1 MHVNDPKL
9 AHFTYIRFLE
19 NQIRASHPFL
29 GTPIRIIL
37 RARNERD

>member
-1 MHVNDPKL
+1 LHVNEPKL
-9 AHFTYIRFLE
+9 AHFTYIRYLE
-19 NQIRASHPFL
+19 NQIRASHPIF